1 MLIKRFIFFIQD
13 VIIIDD
19 IIDTAGT
26 LGKATEEIKARGAK
40 RVFAFAS
47 HGVFSGNAYKNL

>member
-1 MLIKRFIFFIQD
+1 L
-13 VIIIDD
+13 
-19 IIDTAGT
+19 A
-26 LGKATEEIKARGAK
+26 KATEEIKSRGAK